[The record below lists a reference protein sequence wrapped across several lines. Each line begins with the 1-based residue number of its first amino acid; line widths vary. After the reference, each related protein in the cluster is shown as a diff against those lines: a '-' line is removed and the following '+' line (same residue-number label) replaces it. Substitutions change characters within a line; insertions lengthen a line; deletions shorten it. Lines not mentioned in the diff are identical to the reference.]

1 MVREYQLGDILRLR
15 KRHPCGAVEWRV
27 VRLGTDIGLRCTSCE
42 RRILLS
48 RSVLER
54 RIADHKRLTKI

>member
-1 MVREYQLGDILRLR
+1 MVREYHLGDILRLR
-15 KRHPCGAVEWRV
+15 KRHPCGAFEWRV
-27 VRLGTDIGLRCTSCE
+27 VRLGADIGLRCISCE

-54 RIADHKRLTKI
+54 RIAEHNRLAKI

>member
-1 MVREYQLGDILRLR
+1 MVREYHLGDILKLR
-15 KRHPCGAVEWRV
+15 KRHPCGASEWRV
-27 VRLGTDIGLRCTSCE
+27 VRLGADIGLRCISCE

-54 RIADHKRLTKI
+54 RIADHNRLAKI

>member
-15 KRHPCGAVEWRV
+15 KRHPCGAFEWRV
-27 VRLGTDIGLRCTSCE
+27 VRLGADIGLRCTSCE

-54 RIADHKRLTKI
+54 RIADHNRLTKI